1 MRVDSFD
8 SSLIEQIE
16 MRMIRT
22 SPFEVRQ
29 NLDKNDPEFKSL
41 ANSIREHG
49 LLQPILIRPI
59 QHGFELVAGYR
70 RFEACKTLRWRF
82 IQSKICDISDK
93 QAYEIQISENIQ
105 RKALNPIEEAEAF
118 KKYVDDFGWGGIN
131 ELAQKINKS
140 GEYIS
145 HRMQL
150 LRLDSE
156 ARQQIIHKSI
166 STSHGMEL
174 LGFTPQEQPEILRQ
188 IVKENLTIK
197 QVRKIRAEKGTKQND
212 QKIKPW
218 KLAKKSTLVL
228 KIALTKMDS
237 LVDEAKKIP
246 DEKTRNQMISYF
258 MDTRYKIHDMI
269 DASLKVQKEKL
280 RSAN

>member
-1 MRVDSFD
+1 
-8 SSLIEQIE
+8 
-16 MRMIRT
+16 MRMIRS

-29 NLDKNDPEFKSL
+29 KIDKNDPDFKSL
-41 ANSIREHG
+41 TKSINEHG

-82 IQSKICDISDK
+82 IQCKISDISDK

-118 KKYVDDFGWGGIN
+118 KKYVEEFGWGGIA

-140 GEYIS
+140 SEYIS

-150 LRLDSE
+150 LRLDSL

-166 STSHGMEL
+166 SASQGMEL
-174 LGFTPQEQPEILRQ
+174 LGFSTQEQPVLLDRMLKEQLT
-188 IVKENLTIK
+188 VK
-197 QVRKIRAEKGTKQND
+197 QMRKIRSEKKNPKTLDN
-212 QKIKPW
+212 KIKPW
-218 KLAKKSTLVL
+218 KLARKSTLIL
-228 KIALTKMDS
+228 KITLTKMDS
-237 LVDEAKKIP
+237 LIDEAKKIQ
-246 DEKTRNQMISYF
+246 DDKSRNQMVSYL
-258 MDTRYKIHDMI
+258 MDARYKIHEMI
-269 DASLKVQKEKL
+269 DSSLKVQKEKL
-280 RSAN
+280 RSSRL

>member
-1 MRVDSFD
+1 MDSFD
-8 SSLIEQIE
+8 SSLIEPIE
-16 MRMIRT
+16 MRMIRP

-41 ANSIREHG
+41 TSSIKEHG

-70 RFEACKTLRWRF
+70 RLEACRTLRWRF
-82 IQSKICDISDK
+82 IQCKISDISDK

-118 KKYVDDFGWGGIN
+118 KKYVDEFGWGGIA

-140 GEYIS
+140 SEYIS
-145 HRMQL
+145 HRIQL
-150 LRLDSE
+150 LRLGAQ

-166 STSHGMEL
+166 SASHGMEL
-174 LGFTPQEQPEILRQ
+174 LGFSPQEQPQVLDRML
-188 IVKENLTIK
+188 KEQLTIK
-197 QVRKIRAEKGTKQND
+197 QVRKIRSEK
-212 QKIKPW
+212 KIPLDNKVQPW
-218 KLAKKSTLVL
+218 KLARKSTLVL

-237 LVDEAKKIP
+237 LIYEAKKIQ
-246 DEKTRNQMISYF
+246 DEKSRNQMVSYL
-258 MDTRYKIHDMI
+258 MDARYKIHEMI
-269 DASLKVQKEKL
+269 DSSLRVQKEKM
-280 RSAN
+280 RSSKL